1 MDLGPALGF
10 LDYENDQMCA
20 VCTQHDPNDAG
31 KPCMRFRKLKRGSI
45 RYRPS
50 AALTAW
56 LRAGQR
62 HPDRSDRAA
71 HMGIELRTFEFDE
84 REDARSFLESHP
96 KGREFTEQEGEVPA
110 GESAEPRDPIV

>member
-20 VCTQHDPNDAG
+20 VCTQHDPNKDG
-31 KPCMRFRKLKRGSI
+31 KPCMRFRKLKRGGK

-50 AALTAW
+50 AALTEW

-62 HPDRSDRAA
+62 CPDRSVRAD
-71 HMGIELRTFEFDE
+71 HMSIELRSFALD
-84 REDARSFLESHP
+84 RRVDARRFLETQP
-96 KGREFTEQEGEVPA
+96 RGKEFTGQEGTVPP
-110 GESAEPRDPIV
+110 GVR